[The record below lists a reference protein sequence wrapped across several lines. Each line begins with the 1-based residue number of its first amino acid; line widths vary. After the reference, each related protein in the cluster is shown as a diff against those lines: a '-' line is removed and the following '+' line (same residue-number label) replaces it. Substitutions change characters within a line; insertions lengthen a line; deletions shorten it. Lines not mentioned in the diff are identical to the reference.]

1 VERVVLACLR
11 DILLQSV
18 SHVAVE
24 TFDVEVHVVLME
36 LLEHFCFCKDI
47 CIDTKECWNFF
58 FFDVHEVLV
67 RQVAQKNVA
76 AVSSVLRQAVE
87 NALLL
92 LDVSLTV
99 LLAVLV
105 ICIFL
110 VFHELIEAILF
121 IVLVVIRMLLSIAVF
136 KDKKERVSCM
146 LMENKGAVGLDRLMR
161 FKHLL
166 IGKFGLN
173 LLFCAVALVFILINL
188 VNVVCK
194 VNLLESLNLVLIL

>member
-1 VERVVLACLR
+1 MERVVLACLR
-11 DILLQSV
+11 DILLQSI

-58 FFDVHEVLV
+58 FLNMHEVLV

-99 LLAVLV
+99 LLAILLV
-105 ICIFL
+105 ICILL

-121 IVLVVIRMLLSIAVF
+121 IVLVVIHMLLSIAVY
-136 KDKKERVSCM
+136 KDKKGRVSCM
-146 LMENKGAVGLDRLMR
+146 LVENKGAVCVNLLTR
-161 FKHLL
+161 FEHLL
-166 IGKFGLN
+166 VGKFGLN

-188 VNVVCK
+188 VNVVCAR
-194 VNLLESLNLVLIL
+194 STC